1 MRKTGAT
8 TWLYTEKTESAPC
21 MTTFWIPVTGHP
33 DYYVHFGIGVTI
45 DYSARPTEG

>member
-1 MRKTGAT
+1 MKGVAMTKQEQI
-8 TWLYTEKTESAPC
+8 EKNPSVA
-21 MTTFWIPVTGHP
+21 GHP